1 MSETSK
7 SAKFRMHKKKAFL
20 EAMQRNLGNITESS
34 REIGIDRN
42 TYYNWCKSDPKFAAE
57 IDNIAESCIDF
68 AESQLFKQISE
79 GNSTSTIFYLKTKG
93 KKRGYVETTEIT
105 GKDGKD
111 LVPARVDVSKLTD
124 EQLKALADIEVG

>member
-1 MSETSK
+1 MSETRK
-7 SAKFRMHKKKAFL
+7 YTKFNAKKRRDFL
-20 EAMQRNLGNITESS
+20 EAMRKHLGNITESS
-34 REIGIDRN
+34 KEVGIDRG
-42 TYYNWCKSDPKFAAE
+42 TYYNWLKSDPKFAAE

-124 EQLKALADIEVG
+124 EQLKALADIEVE

>member
-1 MSETSK
+1 MATK
-7 SAKFRMHKKKAFL
+7 SNIKKKKVVI
-20 EAMQRNLGNITESS
+20 EKMKKTLGNITASCEAAQIA
-34 REIGIDRN
+34 RT
-42 TYYNWCKSDPKFAAE
+42 TYYDWYEKDADFRAA
-57 IDNIAESCIDF
+57 IDSIAESCIDF

-105 GKDGKD
+105 GKGGKD

>member
-1 MSETSK
+1 MATK
-7 SAKFRMHKKKAFL
+7 SNIKKKKVVI
-20 EAMQRNLGNITESS
+20 EKMKKTLGNITESCEAAQIA
-34 REIGIDRN
+34 RT
-42 TYYNWCKSDPKFAAE
+42 TYYDWYEKDTDFRTA
-57 IDNIAESCIDF
+57 IDSIAESCIDF

-105 GKDGKD
+105 GKGGKD

>member
-1 MSETSK
+1 MATK
-7 SAKFRMHKKKAFL
+7 SNIKKKKVVI
-20 EAMQRNLGNITESS
+20 EKMKKTLGNITASCEAAQIARS
-34 REIGIDRN
+34 
-42 TYYNWCKSDPKFAAE
+42 TYYDWYEKDADFRAT
-57 IDNIAESCIDF
+57 IDSIAESCIDF

>member
-7 SAKFRMHKKKAFL
+7 SAKFRTQKKRAFL
-20 EAMQRNLGNITESS
+20 EAMQKHLGNVSESS
-34 REIGIDRN
+34 KEVGIDRN
-42 TYYNWCKSDPKFAAE
+42 TYYNWLKSDPKFAAE